1 VTADTELQ
9 APVFEVERFALDG
22 DRLELEGHWSGV
34 RGMRFMRPTL
44 TLLAGDERRRLLA
57 SLDGKPW
64 APDDESWTAAF
75 PWDGG
80 DLVAEGAELAVG
92 PALVVDLP
100 APEGAAAPRARAS
113 GSGRFTAAA
122 SQSRD
127 ALVSSRD
134 AASAERDTLRHELAA
149 AVAERDRLRAEVE
162 SAQGAGA
169 AGEQAAKRALTEAA
183 AERDELQ
190 RTLAAMQAERDEA
203 RAALDVARQERDAA
217 QQERDAA
224 QRAAKAAEK
233 GRGEARRAAAK
244 LQEERDELARQRDD
258 AERDRDDARRAV
270 TSTAGNADD
279 DSARLRRALAVA
291 EAQRDAARHELED
304 ASPAT
309 VDALRRERDAA
320 VAARDEALRAARA
333 RLVAPVPATAPV
345 GVRTQSDHPSV
356 TDSLLIRATATISVI
371 VVLIVAYLLLT

>member
-1 VTADTELQ
+1 VTADPELQ
-9 APVFEVERFALDG
+9 TPVFEVERFALDG

-64 APDDESWTAAF
+64 APDDESWSAWF
-75 PWDGG
+75 PWDGA
-80 DLVAEGAELAVG
+80 DLVADGAELTVG

-100 APEGAAAPRARAS
+100 APDGAGAPRKRAPEN
-113 GSGRFTAAA
+113 GRFTAAA

-134 AASAERDTLRHELAA
+134 AASAERDTLRRELAA
-149 AVAERDRLRAEVE
+149 AVAERDELRAQLEA
-162 SAQGAGA
+162 AQGAGA

-183 AERDELQ
+183 AERDALQ
-190 RTLAAMQAERDEA
+190 RTVAALEAERDQARTELEAA
-203 RAALDVARQERDAA
+203 RAAVAAA

-224 QRAAKAAEK
+224 RRTAKAAEEA
-233 GRGEARRAAAK
+233 RGEARRATAK
-244 LQEERDELARQRDD
+244 VQQERDELARQRDD
-258 AERDRDDARRAV
+258 AERDRDEARRAV
-270 TSTAGNADD
+270 STTAGTAGDD
-279 DSARLRRALAVA
+279 TARLRRALSVA
-291 EAQRDAARHELED
+291 EAQRDAARHELQE

-333 RLVAPVPATAPV
+333 RLVAPAPATAPV
-345 GVRTQSDHPSV
+345 GVRTQRDHPSV
-356 TDSLLIRATATISVI
+356 VDSLLIRSTAAIAI
-371 VVLIVAYLLLT
+371 AVVLAVAYLLLT